1 MKAIVQ
7 RNKKGFTLIE
17 TLIAITILTIAMLAV
32 LDTIVISFQ
41 HGIRNSIRNEAI
53 KMAEKKM
60 NELRNTAFSSLANNP
75 SPAPTETR
83 IFRNLTITFTQQW
96 TVSNLSTN
104 SAAIDVSVSWT
115 YMGRPYTHST
125 TSIISQD
132 A

>member
-17 TLIAITILTIAMLAV
+17 TLIAVSILTIAMLAI
-32 LDTIVISFQ
+32 LNTIVISFQ
-41 HGIRNSIRNEAI
+41 YGMRNSIRNEAV

-60 NELRNTAFSSLANNP
+60 NELRNTAFISLA
-75 SPAPTETR
+75 SSSSTEART
-83 IFRNLTITFTQQW
+83 FRNLTVTYTQQW
-96 TVSNLSTN
+96 TVSVLSAN

-115 YMGRPYTHST
+115 YMGQSYSHST
-125 TSIISQD
+125 ASIVSQD

>member
-1 MKAIVQ
+1 VKAIVQ
-7 RNKKGFTLIE
+7 RNNKGFTLIE
-17 TLIAITILTIAMLAV
+17 TLIAISILTIAMLAI
-32 LDTIVISFQ
+32 LNTTIVSFQ
-41 HGIRNSIRNEAI
+41 YGIRNSIRNEAI

-96 TVSNLSTN
+96 TVSNLSNN

-115 YMGRPYTHST
+115 YLGRSYTHST
-125 TSIISQD
+125 ASIISRD